1 METNNTIQDAAV
13 STDYSGAK
21 NYTNST
27 NYISNGVASDYEMP
41 GNEKLDKHEYA
52 DRKGMNQ
59 EYYPDPT
66 YHTVKR
72 RNGYFRNNGQQQ
84 KPHNSAP
91 VYFSTRSK
99 RYELIGIITRLCD
112 LAGFELAERIVLR
125 DKETGEVL
133 R

>member
-1 METNNTIQDAAV
+1 METNNTIQNTQVNFDGGIGSNDIINGAA
-13 STDYSGAK
+13 SE
-21 NYTNST
+21 
-27 NYISNGVASDYEMP
+27 YIMP
-41 GNEKLDKHEYA
+41 TEKLDKYEYA
-52 DRKGMNQ
+52 DRRGMNQ
-59 EYYPDPT
+59 EFYQDPT
-66 YHTVKR
+66 YHTAKN
-72 RNGYFRNNGQQQ
+72 RNGYFRNGYQQRSRNSNGT
-84 KPHNSAP
+84 P